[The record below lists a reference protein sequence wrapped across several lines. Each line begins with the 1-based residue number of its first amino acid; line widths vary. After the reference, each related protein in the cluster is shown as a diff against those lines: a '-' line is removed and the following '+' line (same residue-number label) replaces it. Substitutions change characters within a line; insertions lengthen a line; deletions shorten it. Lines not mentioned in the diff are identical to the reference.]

1 MACRILGIVLLSAL
15 AVFGNGCS
23 QQPESEHGGGP
34 AGTVSAPQAPS
45 SGPRMQSVS
54 PAQARELIRTRK
66 DLLVVDVRTPGE
78 LRTGVIAG
86 SLKVPFWAVMR
97 GQHEL
102 PRDKALLLVC
112 AVGGR
117 SYAASQILVRNGY
130 PEVYNLSG
138 GIAAWK
144 KAGFPLTEP

>member
-1 MACRILGIVLLSAL
+1 
-15 AVFGNGCS
+15 
-23 QQPESEHGGGP
+23 
-34 AGTVSAPQAPS
+34 
-45 SGPRMQSVS
+45 MQSVS